1 MDRVDALIVGGGPAG
16 SSCAWALRQAG
27 IDTLILDA
35 QAFPRI
41 KLCAGWITPSV
52 VRLLGMTPATYPY
65 SFLTFRAMPI
75 EYHGRAS
82 VRRFTLHSTQHSIRR
97 YEFDHWLLQRSG
109 ARFQQ
114 HHVRDIRRENGRYIV
129 DDRFESRFLVG
140 AGGTHCP
147 VRRLVFS
154 DASPRRREM
163 QVATLEEEFF
173 HPERDEICRL
183 WFREHRLAGYAWFVP
198 KGQGWLNV
206 GLGAFSAHLG
216 QDGRSLREHWS
227 LFVRGLAGR
236 GLVRGH
242 AFNPRG
248 HTYYVRAPVQ
258 DVRRDGCYLIGDSA
272 GLATRDLGEGIG
284 PAVESG
290 LLAAQAILTGRP
302 YALDNMTKYS
312 YLPSGLVTNLAERVL
327 DRDGGFFRD
336 RVFGHRAPAA

>member
-16 SSCAWALRQAG
+16 SSCARALRKAG
-27 IDTLILDA
+27 LDTLILDA
-35 QAFPRI
+35 QAFPRT

-52 VRLLGMTPATYPY
+52 VRQLDMTPETYPHG
-65 SFLTFRAMPI
+65 FLTFGAMPL

-82 VRRFTLHSTQHSIRR
+82 VRRFTLRSTQHSIRR

-109 ARFQQ
+109 ARVQQ
-114 HHVRDIRRENGRYIV
+114 HEVRAIRREKGTYIV
-129 DDRFESRFLVG
+129 DDRFQSRVLVG
-140 AGGTHCP
+140 AGGTQCP

-154 DASPRRREM
+154 DARPRPRES

-183 WFREHRLAGYAWFVP
+183 WFREHGLAGYAWFVP
-198 KGQGWLNV
+198 KGNGWLNV

-216 QDGRSLREHWS
+216 HDGRSLREHWG
-227 LFVRGLAGR
+227 LFVRGLADR

-248 HTYYVRAPVQ
+248 HTYYVRAPRQ
-258 DVRRDGCYLIGDSA
+258 DAQRDTCFLIGDSA

-284 PAVESG
+284 PAIESG
-290 LLAAQAILTGRP
+290 RLAAEAILTGRP

-312 YLPSGLVTNLAERVL
+312 YLPPGLITNVAERLL
-327 DRDGGFFRD
+327 DRDGSFFRD
-336 RVFGHRAPAA
+336 RVFGHRPAAA